1 MIYQIDQLSFSYDGI
16 NMIFE
21 DVNISLPHDKITLL
35 DGVNGSGKTTLCRLL
50 SGLEKEYSGKII
62 LIDNALSSL
71 STSQV
76 ANEVTYIKQEPS
88 ANVVATTPYEDMAI
102 WQHKFKHKIDND
114 VISYCEKA
122 LKEFNMIPFKD
133 QPFWELSG
141 GQIKRSGLA
150 ALLLNYD
157 KYWILDEPVTGLDEK
172 LVDIFVNIL
181 QKRKEEGKGALL
193 ITHQQQKFK
202 PLIDSFLKIENKKI
216 LIKKRSSK

>member
-1 MIYQIDQLSFSYDGI
+1 MIYQIDQLTFSYDGI

-35 DGVNGSGKTTLCRLL
+35 DGVNGSGKTTFCRLL
-50 SGLEKEYSGKII
+50 SGLEKGYSGKIFLNDNI
-62 LIDNALSSL
+62 LSLL
-71 STSQV
+71 STSQL
-76 ANEVTYIKQEPS
+76 ANEMTYIKQEPS
-88 ANVVATTPYEDMAI
+88 ANVVAATPDEDLTI
-102 WQHKFKHKIDND
+102 WQHKFKEKIGND
-114 VISYCEKA
+114 DTLIRNEA
-122 LKEFNMIPFKD
+122 LKEFNMITFKD

-150 ALLLNYD
+150 ALLLNYG

-172 LVDIFVNIL
+172 LVNVFVNIL
-181 QKRKEEGKGALL
+181 QKRKEEGKGALI

-216 LIKKRSSK
+216 LMKK

>member
-1 MIYQIDQLSFSYDGI
+1 MIYQIDQLSFSYDGL

-21 DVNISLPHDKITLL
+21 DIKINLPHDKITLL
-35 DGVNGSGKTTLCRLL
+35 DGVNGSGKTTFCRLL

-62 LIDNALSSL
+62 LNDNTLSSL

-76 ANEVTYIKQEPS
+76 ANEVTYIKQEPF
-88 ANVVATTPYEDMAI
+88 ANVVAATPDEDI
-102 WQHKFKHKIDND
+102 SVWQHKFKQKIGDNATL
-114 VISYCEKA
+114 IRKEA
-122 LKEFNMIPFKD
+122 LKEFYMEPFKD

-181 QKRKEEGKGALL
+181 QRRKDEGKGVLL

-202 PLIDSFLKIENKKI
+202 SLIDSFLKIENKKI
-216 LIKKRSSK
+216 IKKT

>member
-21 DVNISLPHDKITLL
+21 DINIGLPHDKITLL
-35 DGVNGSGKTTLCRLL
+35 DGVNGSGKTTFCRLL
-50 SGLEKEYSGKII
+50 SGLEKGYSGKII
-62 LIDNALSSL
+62 FIDNILSSL
-71 STSQV
+71 STHQV
-76 ANEVTYIKQEPS
+76 VNEIIYIKQEPS
-88 ANVVATTPYEDMAI
+88 ANVVAATPNEDLAI
-102 WQHKFKHKIDND
+102 WQHKFKQKISDYS
-114 VISYCEKA
+114 ISKRNEA
-122 LKEFNMIPFKD
+122 LKEFYMDPFKD

-157 KYWILDEPVTGLDEK
+157 KYWILDEPITGLDEK
-172 LVDIFVNIL
+172 LVDIFVKIL
-181 QKRKEEGKGALL
+181 QKRKEEGKGTLL

-216 LIKKRSSK
+216 IEKT

>member
-1 MIYQIDQLSFSYDGI
+1 
-16 NMIFE
+16 MIFE
-21 DVNISLPHDKITLL
+21 DINISLPHDEITLL
-35 DGVNGSGKTTLCRLL
+35 DGVNGSGKTTFCRLL
-50 SGLEKEYSGKII
+50 SNLEKEYSGKII
-62 LIDNALSSL
+62 LIDNTLSSF
-71 STSQV
+71 SISQV
-76 ANEVTYIKQEPS
+76 ANKITYIKQEPS
-88 ANVVATTPYEDMAI
+88 ANVVAATPNEDLTI
-102 WQHKFKHKIDND
+102 WQHKFKQKISDD
-114 VISYCEKA
+114 SISYREKA
-122 LKEFNMIPFKD
+122 LKKFNMITFKD

-202 PLIDSFLKIENKKI
+202 PLIDNFLKIENKKI
-216 LIKKRSSK
+216 LIKK

>member
-16 NMIFE
+16 NKIFE
-21 DVNISLPHDKITLL
+21 DINIGLSHDKITLL
-35 DGVNGSGKTTLCRLL
+35 DGVNGSGKTTFCRLL
-50 SGLEKEYSGKII
+50 SGLEKGYSGKIN
-62 LIDNALSSL
+62 LNDHTLSSL
-71 STSQV
+71 STNQV
-76 ANEVTYIKQEPS
+76 ANEVIYIKQEPA
-88 ANVVATTPYEDMAI
+88 ANVVATTPNENLAI
-102 WQHKFKHKIDND
+102 WQHKFKQKIDTD
-114 VISYCEKA
+114 SI
-122 LKEFNMIPFKD
+122 LKRNGTLKKFNMDLFKD

-193 ITHQQQKFK
+193 ITHQQKKFK
-202 PLIDSFLKIENKKI
+202 LLIDNFLKIENKKI
-216 LIKKRSSK
+216 IEKT